1 MFFYLS
7 KILWFFAD
15 PGNALL
21 LALLL
26 GFSLWGFGLRRVG
39 KTLVGLTVLG
49 MVIVSLVPFGAW
61 MIASLENRFPK
72 PQSTGKVDGIVV
84 LGGVLSPDVSAARG
98 TPAFGSAVERITESA
113 RLAIAHPDAQVLY
126 TGGSGSIT
134 QTELR
139 EADYVS
145 TLYAQLGVPQAR
157 LTLDRDARNTA
168 ENASIGYRLMQ
179 PKEGET
185 WLLVTSAF
193 HMPRAVGV
201 FRNVG
206 WNVVPYPVDF
216 NTTPDPTYDAPMS
229 LTKGL
234 GGLSR
239 GLHEWL
245 GLTAYWLTGRTP
257 SLFPRPVETENPAEG
272 T

>member
-7 KILWFFAD
+7 KVLWFFAD

-21 LALLL
+21 LGLLL
-26 GFSLWGFGLRRVG
+26 GFLLWGFNLRRIG
-39 KTLVGLTVLG
+39 KALVGISVFG
-49 MVIVSLVPFGAW
+49 MVFLSFVPIGQW
-61 MIASLENRFPK
+61 MTASLENRFTVPELD
-72 PQSTGKVDGIVV
+72 GDVDGIIV
-84 LGGVLSPDVSAARG
+84 LGGVLSPVVSAARG
-98 TPAFGSAVERITESA
+98 SPAFGDAVERITVSAALANEHPNA
-113 RLAIAHPDAQVLY
+113 RLLY
-126 TGGSGSIT
+126 TGGSGSIL

-139 EADYVS
+139 EADYVAG
-145 TLYAQLGVPQAR
+145 LYAQLGVPPQR

-179 PKEGET
+179 PGADET

-206 WNVVPYPVDF
+206 WNVVPYPVDH
-216 NTTPDPTYDAPMS
+216 NTVYPPEYGSPMS
-229 LTKGL
+229 LTRGL
-234 GGLSR
+234 GQFSSGF
-239 GLHEWL
+239 HEWL

-257 SLFPRPVETENPAEG
+257 SLFPRPANTQAQAEG